1 MKITNEFTQY
11 QIDAAVQAT
20 SPMCFIKHV
29 LEVEYCD
36 AVVVAMQLSY
46 DQDGNL
52 TAEDLAYIQSL
63 MP

>member
-1 MKITNEFTQY
+1 MEYTQY
-11 QIDAAVQAT
+11 QIDVAVSAT

-29 LEVEYCD
+29 LEIEYCD

-52 TAEDLAYIQSL
+52 SASDLAYITTL

>member
-1 MKITNEFTQY
+1 MKISNEFTQY
-11 QIDAAVQAT
+11 QIDAAVSAT
-20 SPMCFIKHV
+20 SPTCFIKHV
-29 LEVEYCD
+29 LDVEYCD

-52 TAEDLAYIQSL
+52 SADDLAYITTL